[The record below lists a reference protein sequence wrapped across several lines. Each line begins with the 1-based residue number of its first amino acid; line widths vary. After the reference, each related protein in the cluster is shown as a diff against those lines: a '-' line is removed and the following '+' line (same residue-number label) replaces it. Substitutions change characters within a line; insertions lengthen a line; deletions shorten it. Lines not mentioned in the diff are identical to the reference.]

1 MQKTLSLVN
10 MTTIVIRMRQR
21 IYLGVL
27 ATLLSATPSFKA
39 DGASTPDLK
48 TDSTPLS
55 QSERGAGSF
64 APVIRQVSPSVV
76 NIYTNKISHSGPGNE
91 AYENRLMPFFG
102 IPQEQIPRQRLE
114 QSMGSGVIVSRDGY
128 ILTNHHVIEGADQI
142 WVSLHD
148 NDAIHEA
155 SLVGTDPQTDIAVIK
170 IETKDAPAITLA
182 DSDLVEVGDVA
193 LAIGNPFGIGQTVT
207 MGIVSAKGRRGMG
220 IVDYEDFIQTD
231 ASINPGNSGG
241 ALVDA
246 KGRLIG
252 INQSIL
258 SRSGGNQG
266 VGFSVPI
273 NLAKYVMAS
282 IVANG
287 HVERGHLGVTIQ
299 PITAELAEAFGLKE
313 KNGALIAEVAPGAP
327 AEEAG
332 LQAGDV
338 ILEIDGHKVGGSV
351 DLRLMVSKMAPG
363 SQVTAIILRDGE
375 ERKLEI
381 RIGSLSKAQNSARVL
396 NGAASVLAGLQVQ
409 DLDRSLRLRL
419 GIPPRLNGALV
430 AGIEPNSSAE
440 RAGLAPGDIIF
451 EINRQPVKSSQEF
464 LESAKLAEG
473 RRLLL
478 RVWNQGAIR
487 YLVFE

>member
-1 MQKTLSLVN
+1 MQKSQSRVK
-10 MTTIVIRMRQR
+10 MAAIVIHMRQR
-21 IYLGVL
+21 LSFGLL
-27 ATLLSATPSFKA
+27 AALLSSTPIFSADATS
-39 DGASTPDLK
+39 SPDLK

-55 QSERGAGSF
+55 QSERATGSF

-76 NIYTNKISHSGPGNE
+76 NIYTNKISRSAPGGGT
-91 AYENRLMPFFG
+91 YENRLMPFFG
-102 IPQEQIPRQRLE
+102 FPQGQIPRQRLE
-114 QSMGSGVIVSRDGY
+114 QSLGSGVIVSRDGY
-128 ILTNHHVIEGADQI
+128 ILTNHHVIEGAEQI
-142 WVSLHD
+142 RVSLHD
-148 NDAIHEA
+148 NDATHEA
-155 SLVGTDPQTDIAVIK
+155 TLVGTDPQTDIAVIK
-170 IETKDAPAITLA
+170 IDMKDAPAITLA

-273 NLAKYVMAS
+273 NLAKHVMAS

-287 HVERGHLGVTIQ
+287 RVERGHLGVTIQ
-299 PITAELAEAFGLKE
+299 PVTAELAEAFGLKG

-338 ILEIDGHKVGGSV
+338 ILEIDGKKVEGSA
-351 DLRLMVSKMAPG
+351 DLRLMVSKMTPG
-363 SQVTAIILRDGE
+363 SQVTAIVLRDGNE
-375 ERKLEI
+375 KKFEI
-381 RIGSLSKAQNSARVL
+381 RIGSLSKAQNSAPAL
-396 NGAASVLAGLQVQ
+396 NGAASALAGLQVQ
-409 DLDRSLRLRL
+409 DLDRNLRQRL
-419 GIPPRLNGALV
+419 GIPPRLSGALV
-430 AGIEPNSSAE
+430 SGIEPNSPAA
-440 RAGLAPGDIIF
+440 RTGLEPGDVIF
-451 EINRQPVKSSQEF
+451 EINRQPVKSAQEF
-464 LESAKLAEG
+464 LEAAKAGEG

-478 RVWNQGAIR
+478 RVWNRGAIR